1 MKNALKDIWRLVYPI
16 LIYFAIAFVV
26 QYGAMLLIVNHAIK
40 NGTLIMTGDMNEY
53 QNKLAVLINQY
64 SLQITAATNVVLMP
78 IFALLLKSD
87 NKRRRLQQGFAYK
100 LPDKKS
106 IALIGLLGMSAAV
119 SVNAIVSISGLAYF
133 SPKYQQVSQIIYSG
147 GIFMEIVSAVIAAP
161 ILEELLFR
169 GMIYRR
175 LRDFCNAKLAI
186 IISAV
191 FFGVFHGNLVQ
202 FVYAFII
209 GLMLAYVYEKMKTIW
224 APIVFHVGANLLSV
238 LITELIPQSFLNVPV
253 IISAMA
259 VCLALTVFLLNY
271 VYKYNVGIQ
280 PAEDDE
286 VIKG

>member
-191 FFGVFHGNLVQ
+191 FFGAFHGNLVQ

-286 VIKG
+286 VVKG

>member
-286 VIKG
+286 VVKG

>member
-271 VYKYNVGIQ
+271 VYKYNV
-280 PAEDDE
+280 
-286 VIKG
+286 VVKG

>member
-119 SVNAIVSISGLAYF
+119 SVNAIVSISGLEYF

-286 VIKG
+286 VVKG

>member
-1 MKNALKDIWRLVYPI
+1 
-16 LIYFAIAFVV
+16 
-26 QYGAMLLIVNHAIK
+26 
-40 NGTLIMTGDMNEY
+40 
-53 QNKLAVLINQY
+53 
-64 SLQITAATNVVLMP
+64 
-78 IFALLLKSD
+78 
-87 NKRRRLQQGFAYK
+87 
-100 LPDKKS
+100 
-106 IALIGLLGMSAAV
+106 
-119 SVNAIVSISGLAYF
+119 
-133 SPKYQQVSQIIYSG
+133 
-147 GIFMEIVSAVIAAP
+147 MEIVSAVIAAP

-286 VIKG
+286 VVKG

>member
-209 GLMLAYVYEKMKTIW
+209 GLMLAYVYEKMKTIL

-286 VIKG
+286 VVKG

>member
-1 MKNALKDIWRLVYPI
+1 MKNALKDVWRLVYPI

-26 QYGAMLLIVNHAIK
+26 QYGAMLLIVNYAVK

-53 QNKLAVLINQY
+53 QNKLAVLINEY

-87 NKRRRLQQGFAYK
+87 NKKRRQQQGFAYK
-100 LPDKKS
+100 FPDKKS
-106 IALIGLLGMSAAV
+106 IALIGVLGMSAAV

-147 GIFMEIVSAVIAAP
+147 GIVMEIVSAVIAAP

-175 LRDFCNAKLAI
+175 LRDFCSPKPAI
-186 IISAV
+186 IISAA

-224 APIVFHVGANLLSV
+224 TPIVFHVGANLLSV

-259 VCLALTVFLLNY
+259 VCLALTAFLLNY

-286 VIKG
+286 VVKG